1 MQDSTASL
9 AGCVVEACVASADG
23 GGIYAKGSS
32 GLHVVNSSVL
42 ASLAARG
49 GGLFAQ
55 ESLPEVRATLV
66 ADNEAQRGGG
76 IFVLSSIRVVVDE
89 VTLRNTNP
97 HPNPTPHP
105 NHHPTRSRCATTR
118 PQRPPPTPRRLGLE
132 LGLGIGLRIRV
143 RVRVS

>member
-55 ESLPEVRATLV
+55 ESLPEVRGTLV

-89 VTLRNTNP
+89 VTLRNNSATETATDAATVRANP
-97 HPNPTPHP
+97 NRNPKYGS
-105 NHHPTRSRCATTR
+105 RSI
-118 PQRPPPTPRRLGLE
+118 PVGSGLGLGFRLGLWS
-132 LGLGIGLRIRV
+132 GFA
-143 RVRVS
+143 